1 MKKNSKKVVMRK
13 PKVGEFYKIFEDE
26 GLELHNIMKI
36 TEVEG
41 IFAYYTLLNQE
52 DSYQQRWNF
61 VQFPECL
68 SQKLSSLE
76 MELI

>member
-1 MKKNSKKVVMRK
+1 MRK

-26 GLELHNIMKI
+26 GLELYNIMKI

-52 DSYQQRWNF
+52 GSYQQRWNF